1 MSEAFVEM
9 LRGATNT
16 LGRTEEVVELVFA
29 EPERAQEV
37 YDLFHQD
44 DEWVRLRAA
53 SVSKRIWRAEPE
65 LFAPFVDGWIT
76 HVSQIDQPSSQW
88 TFAQMCDECDDLL
101 TDAQRDRSI
110 EILCDYLTGADDWI
124 VLNSAMPPLA
134 RWAQTRP
141 ALASAIRPRLEALTN
156 DDRKSVARRA
166 TTSLGQLP
174 S

>member
-16 LGRTEEVVELVFA
+16 LGRTEEVVELVFI
-29 EPERAQEV
+29 EPQRAQEV

-53 SVSKRIWRAEPE
+53 SVSKRIWRAQPD
-65 LFAPFVDGWIT
+65 LFAPFIDGWIE

-88 TFAQMCDECDDLL
+88 TFAQMCDERDASL
-101 TDAQRDRSI
+101 TDEQRNRSI
-110 EILCDYLTGADDWI
+110 EILCGYLMRADDWI
-124 VLNSAMPPLA
+124 VLNSSMPPLA
-134 RWAQTRP
+134 RWAHTRP
-141 ALASAIRPRLEALTN
+141 ALAASIRPRLEALVH
-156 DDRKSVARRA
+156 DERRSVARRA